1 MVKDPIVEEIHRVRD
16 AQAKRFDYDLD
27 AICDNLSR
35 RREILRQQGWKFAK
49 SPRRRTT
56 RKLAA

>member
-16 AQAKRFDYDLD
+16 AQAKRFGYDLNR
-27 AICDNLSR
+27 ICEALER
-35 RREILRQQGWKFAK
+35 RRETLRQQGWKFAK
-49 SPRRRTT
+49 PPRRRAA